1 MGLGLFKTETL
12 WVTEDNQAI
21 QNNALDGQ
29 HSEKVFKPE
38 LCLLLIFLF
47 YTLNRLRTTT
57 TKKKKLKE
65 RESFAYMLIHMFS
78 FLINVNFPRDILAL

>member
-57 TKKKKLKE
+57 TTITK
-65 RESFAYMLIHMFS
+65 
-78 FLINVNFPRDILAL
+78 N